1 MKQRRGHCNGV
12 EIGVTHLLRWIDA
25 AEKSELLSGR
35 YVHDTR
41 PKVPGHTL
49 RALAEGNEFAAQYV
63 LANILHAE
71 GRGDEIRDSMFVST
85 ALSIAGCGASES
97 GGDTDSREQS
107 NSAVGTGTYK
117 FEPSDSRPMSDW
129 HSPLWRRTPN

>member
-1 MKQRRGHCNGV
+1 MKQRRGACNGV

-35 YVHDTR
+35 YVHDTG

-63 LANILHAE
+63 LANILHTE
-71 GRGDEIRDSMFVST
+71 GRGDDIRDSTFAST
-85 ALSIAGCGASES
+85 ALSIAGRGPPSRAATPVLANRAIRPSVLAHAS
-97 GGDTDSREQS
+97 S
-107 NSAVGTGTYK
+107 NPV
-117 FEPSDSRPMSDW
+117 
-129 HSPLWRRTPN
+129 SPTRCRLPV